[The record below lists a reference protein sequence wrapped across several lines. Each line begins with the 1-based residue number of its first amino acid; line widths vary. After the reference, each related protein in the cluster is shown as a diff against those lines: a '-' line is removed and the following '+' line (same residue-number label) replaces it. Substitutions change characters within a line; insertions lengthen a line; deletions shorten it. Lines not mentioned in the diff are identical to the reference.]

1 MPHFRSI
8 LALAA
13 TFAVAALPLR
23 ADPAA
28 AGAPLAQDAFMS
40 ALTRDV
46 SAHFNVE
53 GVMQLELLRPWPE
66 TRVVSPNW
74 TLSVLEYPQ
83 APSSTMLLR
92 CQVRD
97 EAGVVVEATLAVH
110 AALWRDAWVVRL
122 PVTTGETFD
131 PANLEPR
138 RSDMLRNR
146 DLLPASEGDRSYV
159 FSRSVP
165 VGRMLTWHDIARHP
179 LVRRGDLVV
188 VTAADGLLVVS
199 MKALALENGAQGD
212 TVTVRNTES
221 RKEFTALV
229 TDEDHVQIQF

>member
-1 MPHFRSI
+1 MRPFRTFLI
-8 LALAA
+8 AAALAL
-13 TFAVAALPLR
+13 AALPLR
-23 ADPAA
+23 ADTAPA
-28 AGAPLAQDAFMS
+28 GGPLGQDAFLD
-40 ALTRDV
+40 ALTRNV
-46 SAHFNVE
+46 SSHFNVE
-53 GVMQLELLRPWPE
+53 GAMQLELLRPWPE
-66 TRVVSPNW
+66 TRPVSPNW
-74 TLSVLEYPQ
+74 TLAVLEYPQ
-83 APSSTMLLR
+83 APASTMLLR

-97 EAGVVVEATLAVH
+97 EAGVVVEATLPVH
-110 AALWRDAWVVRL
+110 AAIWRDTWVVRL
-122 PVTTGETFD
+122 PVTPGETFD
-131 PANLEPR
+131 PASLEPR
-138 RSDMLRNR
+138 RSDMLRDR

-159 FSRSVP
+159 FSRAVP
-165 VGRMLTWHDIARHP
+165 VGRMLTWHDISRHP

>member
-1 MPHFRSI
+1 MRPFRTFFFAAA

-13 TFAVAALPLR
+13 PPLR
-23 ADPAA
+23 ADPAP
-28 AGAPLAQDAFMS
+28 AGSPLGQDAFLA

-46 SAHFNVE
+46 STHFNVE

-66 TRVVSPNW
+66 TRPVSANW
-74 TLSVLEYPQ
+74 TLAVLEYPQ
-83 APSSTMLLR
+83 APASTMLLR

-97 EAGVVVEATLAVH
+97 ESGTVVEATLPVH
-110 AALWRDAWVVRL
+110 AALWRDTWVVRL
-122 PVTTGETFD
+122 PVTPGETFD
-131 PANLEPR
+131 PSSLEPR
-138 RSDMLRNR
+138 RSDMLRDR

-159 FSRSVP
+159 FSRAVP
-165 VGRMLTWHDIARHP
+165 VGRMLTWHDISRHP

>member
-1 MPHFRSI
+1 MRALTPLI
-8 LALAA
+8 ALAA
-13 TFAVAALPLR
+13 ALGLAASPAL
-23 ADPAA
+23 ADGAA
-28 AGAPLAQDAFMS
+28 DAAPLTRDAVLS
-40 ALTRDV
+40 ALTRDL
-46 SAHFNVE
+46 SAHFNAE
-53 GVMQLELLRPWPE
+53 GTLQLELLRPLAE
-66 TRVVSPNW
+66 TRPVSAGW
-74 TLSVLEYPQ
+74 TLTVLEYPA
-83 APSSTMLLR
+83 APASSMLIR

-97 EAGVVVEATLAVH
+97 ESGIALEATLPLH

-122 PVTTGETFD
+122 PLSTGEVFD
-131 PANLEPR
+131 PSSLEAR

-159 FSRSVP
+159 FTRAVP

-188 VTAADGLLVVS
+188 VTARDGLLVVS

>member
-1 MPHFRSI
+1 MRRLLRSLLPLAAI
-8 LALAA
+8 LAAC
-13 TFAVAALPLR
+13 PLR
-23 ADPAA
+23 AEPAA
-28 AGAPLAQDAFMS
+28 PAQPLEKDAFM
-40 ALTRDV
+40 AVVTRDV
-46 SAHFNVE
+46 AAHFNVE
-53 GVMQLELLRPWPE
+53 GTLQLELLRPWAD
-66 TRVVSPNW
+66 TRPVSAGW
-74 TLSVLEYPQ
+74 ALAILEFPQ
-83 APSSTMLLR
+83 APASTMLLR

-97 EAGVVVEATLAVH
+97 EAGVVLEATLPMH

-122 PVTTGETFD
+122 PVSTGEVFD
-131 PANLEPR
+131 PASLEAR
-138 RSDMLRNR
+138 RSDMLRDR

-159 FSRSVP
+159 FSRAVP

>member
-1 MPHFRSI
+1 MNPLRSLLS
-8 LALAA
+8 LA
-13 TFAVAALPLR
+13 AVAALAAAPLR
-23 ADPAA
+23 AYTAA
-28 AGAPLAQDAFMS
+28 PSQPLDRGALMA
-40 ALTRDV
+40 ALTRDL

-53 GVMQLELLRPWPE
+53 GVLQLELLRPWAD
-66 TRVVSPNW
+66 TRPVSAAW
-74 TLSVLEYPQ
+74 TVTVLEYPQ
-83 APSSTMLLR
+83 APASTMLLR
-92 CQVRD
+92 CQIRD
-97 EAGVVVEATLAVH
+97 DAGVALEATLPVH
-110 AALWRDAWVVRL
+110 ASLWRDAWVVRL
-122 PVTTGETFD
+122 PVSTGEVFD
-131 PANLEPR
+131 PASLEPR
-138 RSDMLRNR
+138 RSDMLRDR

-159 FSRSVP
+159 FSRGVP